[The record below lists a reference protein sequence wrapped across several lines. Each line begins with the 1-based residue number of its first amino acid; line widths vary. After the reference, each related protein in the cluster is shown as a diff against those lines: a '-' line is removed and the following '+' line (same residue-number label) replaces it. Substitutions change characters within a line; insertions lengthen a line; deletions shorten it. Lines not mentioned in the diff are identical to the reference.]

1 MSFVTQSHGSSI
13 KGVLGKKLGMT
24 QVFDANNKMIPVTV
38 VEAGPCVVTQIRTPE
53 VDGYSAVQIA
63 FGAIDPKKVSKPQV
77 GHFAKAGVTPRRSVA
92 ELRTLSASQYTVG
105 QELGATVFEAGEIV
119 DATGTSTGKGH
130 AGVMKR
136 HGFGAIDPKKISKP
150 LAGQYAKSGVTPR
163 RSIAELR
170 TLSAADYTVGQ
181 EIGASTFA
189 VGDIVDATGT
199 STGKGTAG
207 VMKRHGFG
215 GLGSSHGVDR
225 KHRMPG
231 SIGACS
237 TPGRVFKGMR
247 MMGRMGNEKVT
258 TQNLTVQ
265 GVDLERNLLLIK
277 GAVPGTDGG
286 LVFIR
291 SAAKKALVETVKAGM

>member
-1 MSFVTQSHGSSI
+1 VTFTTQAAGSSI

-24 QVFDANNKMIPVTV
+24 QVFDANNKMVPVTV

-53 VDGYSAVQIA
+53 KDGYSAVQIA
-63 FGAIDPKKVSKPQV
+63 FGAIDPKKITKPLA
-77 GHFAKAGVTPRRSVA
+77 GHFAKA
-92 ELRTLSASQYTVG
+92 
-105 QELGATVFEAGEIV
+105 
-119 DATGTSTGKGH
+119 
-130 AGVMKR
+130 
-136 HGFGAIDPKKISKP
+136 
-150 LAGQYAKSGVTPR
+150 GVTPR

-170 TLSAADYTVGQ
+170 TLDTSNYTVGQ
-181 EIGASTFA
+181 ELGATVFA
-189 VGDIVDATGT
+189 AGELVDATGT

-247 MMGRMGNEKVT
+247 MSGVMGGVRVT
-258 TQNLTVQ
+258 TQNLVVHS
-265 GVDLERNLLLIK
+265 VDADRNLLLIK
-277 GAVPGTDGG
+277 GSVPGPDGQ

-291 SAAKKALVETVKAGM
+291 SAAKHAVYETAGKAGN

>member
-1 MSFVTQSHGSSI
+1 MTYTTQAAGSSI

-24 QVFDANNKMIPVTV
+24 QVFDANNKMVPVTV

-53 VDGYSAVQIA
+53 KDGYSAVQIA
-63 FGAIDPKKVSKPQV
+63 FGAIDPKKITKPLA
-77 GHFAKAGVTPRRSVA
+77 GHFAKA
-92 ELRTLSASQYTVG
+92 
-105 QELGATVFEAGEIV
+105 
-119 DATGTSTGKGH
+119 
-130 AGVMKR
+130 
-136 HGFGAIDPKKISKP
+136 
-150 LAGQYAKSGVTPR
+150 GVTPR

-170 TLSAADYTVGQ
+170 TLDTSNYTVGQ
-181 EIGASTFA
+181 ELGATVFA
-189 VGDIVDATGT
+189 AGELVDATGT

-247 MMGRMGNEKVT
+247 MSGVMGGVRVT
-258 TQNLTVQ
+258 TQNLVVHS
-265 GVDLERNLLLIK
+265 VDADRNLLLIK
-277 GAVPGTDGG
+277 GSVPGPDGQ

-291 SAAKKALVETVKAGM
+291 SAAKHAIYETAGKAGN

>member
-1 MSFVTQSHGSSI
+1 MTFTTQAAGSSI

-24 QVFDANNKMIPVTV
+24 QVFDANNKMVPVTV

-53 VDGYSAVQIA
+53 KDGYSAVQIA
-63 FGAIDPKKVSKPQV
+63 FGAIDPKKITKPLA

-92 ELRTLSASQYTVG
+92 ELRTLDTTSYSVG
-105 QELGATVFEAGEIV
+105 QELGATVFAAGE
-119 DATGTSTGKGH
+119 
-130 AGVMKR
+130 
-136 HGFGAIDPKKISKP
+136 
-150 LAGQYAKSGVTPR
+150 L
-163 RSIAELR
+163 
-170 TLSAADYTVGQ
+170 
-181 EIGASTFA
+181 
-189 VGDIVDATGT
+189 VDATGT

-277 GAVPGTDGG
+277 GSVPGTDGG

-291 SAAKKALVETVKAGM
+291 SAAKKAIVETVSLDSVRAGK

>member
-1 MSFVTQSHGSSI
+1 MNYTTQASGSSI

-24 QVFDANNKMIPVTV
+24 QVFDANNKMVPVTV

-53 VDGYSAVQIA
+53 KDGYSAVQIA
-63 FGAIDPKKVSKPQV
+63 FGAIDPKKISKPLA

-92 ELRTLSASQYTVG
+92 ELRTLDTTNYTVG
-105 QELGATVFEAGEIV
+105 QELGATVFAAGE
-119 DATGTSTGKGH
+119 
-130 AGVMKR
+130 
-136 HGFGAIDPKKISKP
+136 
-150 LAGQYAKSGVTPR
+150 L
-163 RSIAELR
+163 
-170 TLSAADYTVGQ
+170 
-181 EIGASTFA
+181 
-189 VGDIVDATGT
+189 VDATGT

-247 MMGRMGNEKVT
+247 MSGVMGGVRVT
-258 TQNLTVQ
+258 TQNLVVHS
-265 GVDLERNLLLIK
+265 VDADRNLLLIK
-277 GAVPGTDGG
+277 GSVPGPDGQ

-291 SAAKKALVETVKAGM
+291 SAAKHAIYETAGKAGN

>member
-1 MSFVTQSHGSSI
+1 MTFTTQAAGSSI

-24 QVFDANNKMIPVTV
+24 QVFDANNKMVPVTV

-53 VDGYSAVQIA
+53 KDGYSAVQIA
-63 FGAIDPKKVSKPQV
+63 FGAIDPKKITKPLA

-92 ELRTLSASQYTVG
+92 ELRTLDTTSYTVG
-105 QELGATVFEAGEIV
+105 QELGATVFAAGE
-119 DATGTSTGKGH
+119 
-130 AGVMKR
+130 
-136 HGFGAIDPKKISKP
+136 
-150 LAGQYAKSGVTPR
+150 L
-163 RSIAELR
+163 
-170 TLSAADYTVGQ
+170 
-181 EIGASTFA
+181 
-189 VGDIVDATGT
+189 VDATGT

-215 GLGSSHGVDR
+215 GLSSSHGVDR

-247 MMGRMGNEKVT
+247 MSGVMGGVRVT
-258 TQNLTVQ
+258 TQNLVVHS
-265 GVDLERNLLLIK
+265 VDADRNLLLIK
-277 GAVPGTDGG
+277 GSVPGPDGQ

-291 SAAKKALVETVKAGM
+291 SAAKHAIYETAGKAGN

>member
-1 MSFVTQSHGSSI
+1 MTYTTQGAGSSI

-24 QVFDANNKMIPVTV
+24 QVFDANNKMVPVTV

-53 VDGYSAVQIA
+53 KDGYSAVQIA
-63 FGAIDPKKVSKPQV
+63 FGAIDPKKITKPLA

-92 ELRTLSASQYTVG
+92 ELRTLDTSNYTVG
-105 QELGATVFEAGEIV
+105 QELGASVFAAGE
-119 DATGTSTGKGH
+119 
-130 AGVMKR
+130 
-136 HGFGAIDPKKISKP
+136 
-150 LAGQYAKSGVTPR
+150 L
-163 RSIAELR
+163 
-170 TLSAADYTVGQ
+170 
-181 EIGASTFA
+181 
-189 VGDIVDATGT
+189 VDATGT

-247 MMGRMGNEKVT
+247 MSGVMGGVRVT
-258 TQNLTVQ
+258 TQNLVVHS
-265 GVDLERNLLLIK
+265 VDADRNLLLIK
-277 GAVPGTDGG
+277 GSVPGPDGQ

-291 SAAKKALVETVKAGM
+291 SAAKHAIYETAGKAGN

>member
-1 MSFVTQSHGSSI
+1 MTFTTQAAGSSI

-24 QVFDANNKMIPVTV
+24 QVFDANNKMVPVTV

-53 VDGYSAVQIA
+53 KDGYSAVQIA
-63 FGAIDPKKVSKPQV
+63 FGAIDPKKITKPLA

-92 ELRTLSASQYTVG
+92 ELRTLDTTNYTVG
-105 QELGATVFEAGEIV
+105 QELGASVFAAGE
-119 DATGTSTGKGH
+119 
-130 AGVMKR
+130 
-136 HGFGAIDPKKISKP
+136 
-150 LAGQYAKSGVTPR
+150 L
-163 RSIAELR
+163 
-170 TLSAADYTVGQ
+170 
-181 EIGASTFA
+181 
-189 VGDIVDATGT
+189 VDATGT

-247 MMGRMGNEKVT
+247 MSGVMGGVRVT
-258 TQNLTVQ
+258 TQNLVVHS
-265 GVDLERNLLLIK
+265 VDADRNLLLIK
-277 GAVPGTDGG
+277 GSVPGPDGQ

-291 SAAKKALVETVKAGM
+291 SAAKHAIYETAGKAGN

>member
-1 MSFVTQSHGSSI
+1 MAFTTQAAGSSI

-24 QVFDANNKMIPVTV
+24 QVFDANNKMVPVTV

-53 VDGYSAVQIA
+53 KDGYAAVQIA
-63 FGAIDPKKVSKPQV
+63 FGAIDPKKITKPLA

-92 ELRTLSASQYTVG
+92 ELRTLDTTNYTVG
-105 QELGATVFEAGEIV
+105 QELGATVFAAGE
-119 DATGTSTGKGH
+119 
-130 AGVMKR
+130 
-136 HGFGAIDPKKISKP
+136 
-150 LAGQYAKSGVTPR
+150 L
-163 RSIAELR
+163 
-170 TLSAADYTVGQ
+170 
-181 EIGASTFA
+181 
-189 VGDIVDATGT
+189 VDATGT

-247 MMGRMGNEKVT
+247 MSGVMGGVRVT
-258 TQNLTVQ
+258 TQNLVVHS
-265 GVDLERNLLLIK
+265 VDADRNLLLIK
-277 GAVPGTDGG
+277 GSVPGPDGQ

-291 SAAKKALVETVKAGM
+291 SAAKHAIYETAGKAGN

>member
-1 MSFVTQSHGSSI
+1 MTFTTQAAGSSI

-24 QVFDANNKMIPVTV
+24 QVFDANNKMVPVTV

-53 VDGYSAVQIA
+53 KDGYSAVQIA
-63 FGAIDPKKVSKPQV
+63 FGAIDPKKITKPLA

-92 ELRTLSASQYTVG
+92 ELRTLDTTNYTVG
-105 QELGATVFEAGEIV
+105 QELGASVFAAGE
-119 DATGTSTGKGH
+119 
-130 AGVMKR
+130 
-136 HGFGAIDPKKISKP
+136 
-150 LAGQYAKSGVTPR
+150 L
-163 RSIAELR
+163 
-170 TLSAADYTVGQ
+170 
-181 EIGASTFA
+181 
-189 VGDIVDATGT
+189 VDATGT

-247 MMGRMGNEKVT
+247 MAGVMGGVRVT
-258 TQNLTVQ
+258 TQNLVVHS
-265 GVDLERNLLLIK
+265 VDADRNLLLIK
-277 GAVPGTDGG
+277 GSVPGPDGQ

-291 SAAKKALVETVKAGM
+291 SAAKHAIFETAKAGA

>member
-1 MSFVTQSHGSSI
+1 MTYTTQAAGSSI

-24 QVFDANNKMIPVTV
+24 QVFDANNKMVPVTV

-63 FGAIDPKKVSKPQV
+63 
-77 GHFAKAGVTPRRSVA
+77 
-92 ELRTLSASQYTVG
+92 Y
-105 QELGATVFEAGEIV
+105 
-119 DATGTSTGKGH
+119 
-130 AGVMKR
+130 
-136 HGFGAIDPKKISKP
+136 GAIDPKKITKP
-150 LAGQYAKSGVTPR
+150 LAGHFAKAGVTPR

-170 TLSAADYTVGQ
+170 TLDTTSYTVGQ
-181 EIGASTFA
+181 EIGATVFTA
-189 VGDIVDATGT
+189 GELVDATGT

-207 VMKRHGFG
+207 VMKRHGFH

-247 MMGRMGNEKVT
+247 MAGVMGGVKVT
-258 TQNLTVQ
+258 TQNLVVHS
-265 GVDLERNLLLIK
+265 VDAERNLLLIK
-277 GAVPGTDGG
+277 GSVPGPDGQ

-291 SAAKKALVETVKAGM
+291 SAAKHAIFETASSSVKAGA

>member
-1 MSFVTQSHGSSI
+1 MTYTTQSAGSSI

-38 VEAGPCVVTQIRTPE
+38 VSVESCVVTQIRTPE
-53 VDGYSAVQIA
+53 KDGYSAVQIA
-63 FGAIDPKKVSKPQV
+63 FGAIDPKKITKPLA

-92 ELRTLSASQYTVG
+92 ELRTLDTTSYTVG
-105 QELGATVFEAGEIV
+105 QELGATVFAAGE
-119 DATGTSTGKGH
+119 
-130 AGVMKR
+130 
-136 HGFGAIDPKKISKP
+136 
-150 LAGQYAKSGVTPR
+150 L
-163 RSIAELR
+163 
-170 TLSAADYTVGQ
+170 
-181 EIGASTFA
+181 
-189 VGDIVDATGT
+189 VDATGT

-247 MMGRMGNEKVT
+247 MSGVMGGVRVT
-258 TQNLTVQ
+258 TQNLVVHS
-265 GVDLERNLLLIK
+265 VDADRNLLLIK
-277 GAVPGTDGG
+277 GSVPGPDGQ

-291 SAAKKALVETVKAGM
+291 SAAKHAIYETAGKAGN

>member
-1 MSFVTQSHGSSI
+1 MTYTTQAAGSSI

-24 QVFDANNKMIPVTV
+24 QVFDANNKMVPVTV

-53 VDGYSAVQIA
+53 KDGYSAVQIA
-63 FGAIDPKKVSKPQV
+63 FGAIDPKKITKPLA

-92 ELRTLSASQYTVG
+92 ELRTLDTSSYTVG
-105 QELGATVFEAGEIV
+105 QELGATVFAAGE
-119 DATGTSTGKGH
+119 
-130 AGVMKR
+130 
-136 HGFGAIDPKKISKP
+136 
-150 LAGQYAKSGVTPR
+150 L
-163 RSIAELR
+163 
-170 TLSAADYTVGQ
+170 
-181 EIGASTFA
+181 
-189 VGDIVDATGT
+189 VDATGT

-247 MMGRMGNEKVT
+247 MSGVMGGVRVT
-258 TQNLTVQ
+258 TQNLVVHS
-265 GVDLERNLLLIK
+265 VDADRNLLLIK
-277 GAVPGTDGG
+277 GSVPGPDGQ

-291 SAAKKALVETVKAGM
+291 SAAKHAIYETAGKAGN

>member
-1 MSFVTQSHGSSI
+1 MV
-13 KGVLGKKLGMT
+13 
-24 QVFDANNKMIPVTV
+24 PVTV

-53 VDGYSAVQIA
+53 KDGYSAVQIA
-63 FGAIDPKKVSKPQV
+63 FGAIDPKKITKPLA

-92 ELRTLSASQYTVG
+92 ELRTLDTSSYTVG
-105 QELGATVFEAGEIV
+105 QELGATVFAAGE
-119 DATGTSTGKGH
+119 
-130 AGVMKR
+130 
-136 HGFGAIDPKKISKP
+136 
-150 LAGQYAKSGVTPR
+150 L
-163 RSIAELR
+163 
-170 TLSAADYTVGQ
+170 
-181 EIGASTFA
+181 
-189 VGDIVDATGT
+189 VDATGT

-247 MMGRMGNEKVT
+247 MSGVMGGVRVT
-258 TQNLTVQ
+258 TQNLVVHS
-265 GVDLERNLLLIK
+265 VDADRNLLLIK
-277 GAVPGTDGG
+277 GSVPGPDGQ

-291 SAAKKALVETVKAGM
+291 SAAKHAIYETAGKAGN

>member
-1 MSFVTQSHGSSI
+1 MTFTTQAAGSSI

-24 QVFDANNKMIPVTV
+24 QVFDANNKMVPVTV

-53 VDGYSAVQIA
+53 KDGYSAVQIA
-63 FGAIDPKKVSKPQV
+63 FGAIDPKKISKPLA

-92 ELRTLSASQYTVG
+92 ELRTLDTSNYTVG
-105 QELGATVFEAGEIV
+105 QELGASVFAAGE
-119 DATGTSTGKGH
+119 
-130 AGVMKR
+130 
-136 HGFGAIDPKKISKP
+136 
-150 LAGQYAKSGVTPR
+150 L
-163 RSIAELR
+163 
-170 TLSAADYTVGQ
+170 
-181 EIGASTFA
+181 
-189 VGDIVDATGT
+189 VDATGT

-247 MMGRMGNEKVT
+247 MSGVMGGVRVT
-258 TQNLTVQ
+258 TQNLVVHS
-265 GVDLERNLLLIK
+265 VDADRNLLLIK
-277 GAVPGTDGG
+277 GSVPGPDGQ

-291 SAAKKALVETVKAGM
+291 SAAKHAIYETAGKVGN

>member
-1 MSFVTQSHGSSI
+1 MTYTTQSAGSSI

-24 QVFDANNKMIPVTV
+24 QVFDANNKMVPVTV

-53 VDGYSAVQIA
+53 KDGYSAVQIA
-63 FGAIDPKKVSKPQV
+63 FGAIDPKKITKPLA

-92 ELRTLSASQYTVG
+92 ELRTLDTSNYTVG
-105 QELGATVFEAGEIV
+105 QELGASVFAAGE
-119 DATGTSTGKGH
+119 
-130 AGVMKR
+130 
-136 HGFGAIDPKKISKP
+136 
-150 LAGQYAKSGVTPR
+150 L
-163 RSIAELR
+163 
-170 TLSAADYTVGQ
+170 
-181 EIGASTFA
+181 
-189 VGDIVDATGT
+189 VDATGT

-247 MMGRMGNEKVT
+247 MSGVMGGVRVT
-258 TQNLTVQ
+258 TQNLVVHS
-265 GVDLERNLLLIK
+265 VDADRNLLLIK
-277 GAVPGTDGG
+277 GSVPGPDGQ

-291 SAAKKALVETVKAGM
+291 SAAKHAIYETAGKAGN